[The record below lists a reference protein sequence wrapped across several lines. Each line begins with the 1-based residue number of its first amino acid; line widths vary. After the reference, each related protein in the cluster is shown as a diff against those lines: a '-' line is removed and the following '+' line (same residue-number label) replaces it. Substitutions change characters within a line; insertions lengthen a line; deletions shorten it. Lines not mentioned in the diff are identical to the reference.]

1 MSIIYILLAV
11 GLVLFI
17 FKKKVAFFISNLIN
31 KNGKKSDIKT
41 VKKDFI
47 YVPVRSSRVFNF
59 SIEIDE
65 TGDGTA
71 SISVVKTK
79 V

>member
-1 MSIIYILLAV
+1 MGRHYLKGFYISY
-11 GLVLFI
+11 I
-17 FKKKVAFFISNLIN
+17 EKKN
-31 KNGKKSDIKT
+31 KKEKIKT
-41 VKKDFI
+41 VNPDLI

-71 SISVVKTK
+71 SISVIKTK